1 MSQCT
6 GLSQTLWSLFAQF
19 HVFGWNSHVKPLA
32 LPIQHVSTPSGA
44 ALLENAIASE
54 ISARRRSSAL
64 RNSESVGKLEGI
76 RHWLIINHKK
86 NHIYIYIIY
95 YMTIY
100 HWLSVDIIG
109 VVHTWWS
116 IQFFRTMARSPPAW
130 ATNQRRSFHRQG
142 NLRPN
147 WPSSTL

>member
-86 NHIYIYIIY
+86 NHIYIHYILYDYISL
-95 YMTIY
+95 IVSGY
-100 HWLSVDIIG
+100 HWGSSHMMKHPVFQDHGALPSRLS
-109 VVHTWWS
+109 H
-116 IQFFRTMARSPPAW
+116 QPAEKLPPPRESQTKLAK
-130 ATNQRRSFHRQG
+130 
-142 NLRPN
+142 
-147 WPSSTL
+147 